1 MSTTL
6 PASAASPSAP
16 SGALAAA
23 HPRLLAAARVAL
35 VANVGIVLTGGLVR
49 ITGSGLGC
57 PDWPRCDGESF
68 VPTAGVSDGWHAAIE
83 FGNRLLTFA
92 VLATALGVL
101 WELRRARH
109 ARPVPAVVTRLAWM
123 LPIGVVVQAL
133 IGGVTVLTG
142 LHWWTVS
149 VHFMA
154 SMVLI
159 GVAVVLV
166 DLVRTDAADPSAV
179 APASRGIGRAA
190 TAVTGVAFLV
200 LLLGTFV
207 TAAGPHGGDATTPR
221 LGIDLRVLA
230 IAHADGVW
238 LLLGL
243 TVATL
248 LVARHAA
255 EARTARALTVLL
267 AISVAQGGV
276 GYLQYALGIPEGLV
290 SLHLL
295 GATLVWIAA
304 MRVLV
309 AARRPLVGRLATGSG
324 AGAGAPA
331 GARTGASPA

>member
-6 PASAASPSAP
+6 PASAASSAAP
-16 SGALAAA
+16 AGPLAAA

-35 VANVGIVLTGGLVR
+35 AANIGIVLTGGLVR

-57 PDWPRCDGESF
+57 PDWPRCDGDSF
-68 VPTAGVSDGWHAAIE
+68 VPTTGISEGWHAAIE

-101 WELRRARH
+101 WELRRAR
-109 ARPVPAVVTRLAWM
+109 PVPPVVTRLAWV
-123 LPIGVVVQAL
+123 LPVGVLVQAL

-159 GVAVVLV
+159 GVAAVLV
-166 DLVRTDAADPSAV
+166 DLVRSDPSDADDV
-179 APASRGIGRAA
+179 APVSRGLRRAA

-207 TAAGPHGGDATTPR
+207 TAAGPHGGDATAPR
-221 LGIDLRVLA
+221 LGIDLRLLA

-248 LVARHAA
+248 LVARQADA
-255 EARTARALTVLL
+255 PRLARALAVLL
-267 AISVAQGGV
+267 AVSVAQGGV

-295 GATLVWIAA
+295 GATMVWLMA
-304 MRVLV
+304 MRVV
-309 AARRPLVGRLATGSG
+309 IAARRPLVTGLTADG
-324 AGAGAPA
+324 T
-331 GARTGASPA
+331 ARTPA

>member
-1 MSTTL
+1 MTTTL
-6 PASAASPSAP
+6 PASAASPAP
-16 SGALAAA
+16 AAGPLSAA

-35 VANVGIVLTGGLVR
+35 AANVGIVLTGGLVR

-57 PDWPRCDGESF
+57 PDWPRCDGDSF
-68 VPTAGVSDGWHAAIE
+68 VPTTGVAEGWHAAIE

-101 WELRRARH
+101 WELRRAGRI
-109 ARPVPAVVTRLAWM
+109 RPMPPVVTRTAWL
-123 LPIGVVVQAL
+123 LPAGVLVQAL

-154 SMVLI
+154 SMALI

-166 DLVRTDAADPSAV
+166 DLVRTDAADPTDV
-179 APASRGIGRAA
+179 APAPRGPARAA

-207 TAAGPHGGDATTPR
+207 TAAGPHGGDATAPR
-221 LGIDLRVLA
+221 LVIDLRLLA

-248 LVARHAA
+248 LVARHA
-255 EARTARALTVLL
+255 EQPRLARALAVLL
-267 AISVAQGGV
+267 AISIAQGGV

-309 AARRPLVGRLATGSG
+309 AARRPLVDRLG
-324 AGAGAPA
+324 AAA
-331 GARTGASPA
+331 

>member
-6 PASAASPSAP
+6 PASAATPAP
-16 SGALAAA
+16 VSGALAVT
-23 HPRLLAAARVAL
+23 HPRLLTAARVAL
-35 VANVGIVLTGGLVR
+35 AANVGIVLTGGLVR

-57 PDWPRCDGESF
+57 PDWPRCDGSSF
-68 VPTAGVSDGWHAAIE
+68 VPTGGVSEGWHAAIE

-92 VLATALGVL
+92 VLATAIGVL
-101 WELRRARH
+101 WELRR
-109 ARPVPAVVTRLAWM
+109 ARPVPAVVTRLAWV
-123 LPIGVVVQAL
+123 LPAGVLVQAL

-166 DLVRTDAADPSAV
+166 DLVRTDPADV
-179 APASRGIGRAA
+179 ADRTGPTRGPVLAA
-190 TAVTGVAFLV
+190 TAVTAVAFVV

-207 TAAGPHGGDATTPR
+207 TAAGPHGGDAAAPR
-221 LGIDLRVLA
+221 LGIDLRLLA
-230 IAHADGVW
+230 IAHADAVW

-248 LVARHAA
+248 LVARHAG
-255 EARTARALTVLL
+255 EARLARSLGVLL
-267 AISVAQGGV
+267 AVATAQGGV

-295 GATLVWIAA
+295 GATLVWVAA

-309 AARRPLVGRLATGSG
+309 AARRPLVAGLAS
-324 AGAGAPA
+324 A
-331 GARTGASPA
+331 

>member
-1 MSTTL
+1 MATTL
-6 PASAASPSAP
+6 PASAASPRA
-16 SGALAAA
+16 GALATA

-57 PDWPRCDGESF
+57 PDWPRCDGTSF
-68 VPTAGVSDGWHAAIE
+68 VPTGGVSEGWHAAIE

-92 VLATALGVL
+92 VLATALGVI
-101 WELRRARH
+101 WELRRARPH
-109 ARPVPAVVTRLAWM
+109 PQVVGRLAWV
-123 LPIGVVVQAL
+123 LPVGVLVQAL

-159 GVAVVLV
+159 GAAVVLV
-166 DLVRTDAADPSAV
+166 DLVRTDPTDPAALMP
-179 APASRGIGRAA
+179 APRGLGRAA
-190 TAVTGVAFLV
+190 TAVTAVAFLV

-207 TAAGPHGGDATTPR
+207 TAAGPHGGDATAPR
-221 LGIDLRVLA
+221 LGLDLRLLA

-243 TVATL
+243 TVATV
-248 LVARHAA
+248 LVARSVG
-255 EARTARALTVLL
+255 EARLARALGVLL
-267 AISVAQGGV
+267 AVSLAQGGV
-276 GYLQYALGIPEGLV
+276 GYLQYWLGIPASLV

-309 AARRPLVGRLATGSG
+309 AARRPLVAGLAEGGG
-324 AGAGAPA
+324 AA
-331 GARTGASPA
+331 

>member
-1 MSTTL
+1 MTTTL
-6 PASAASPSAP
+6 PASAASPAP
-16 SGALAAA
+16 LAGPLSAA
-23 HPRLLAAARVAL
+23 HPRLLTAARVAL
-35 VANVGIVLTGGLVR
+35 AANVGIVLTGGLVR

-57 PDWPRCDGESF
+57 PDWPRCDGASF
-68 VPTAGVSDGWHAAIE
+68 VPTGGVSDGWHAAIE

-101 WELRRARH
+101 WELRRAR
-109 ARPVPAVVTRLAWM
+109 PVPRVVRRLAWV
-123 LPIGVVVQAL
+123 LPAGVLAQAL

-159 GVAVVLV
+159 GVAVVLI
-166 DLVRTDAADPSAV
+166 DLVRTDATDPAAV
-179 APASRGIGRAA
+179 AAAPRGPALAA
-190 TAVTGVAFLV
+190 TAVTAVAFLV
-200 LLLGTFV
+200 LLLGTLV
-207 TAAGPHGGDATTPR
+207 TAAGPHGGDATAPR
-221 LGIDLRVLA
+221 LGIDLRLLA

-248 LVARHAA
+248 LVARHAN
-255 EARTARALTVLL
+255 EERLARALAVLL
-267 AISVAQGGV
+267 GVSVAQGGI
-276 GYLQYALGIPEGLV
+276 GYLQYWLGVPAELV

-295 GATLVWIAA
+295 GATLVWVAA

-309 AARRPLVGRLATGSG
+309 AARRPLVAGL
-324 AGAGAPA
+324 AGA
-331 GARTGASPA
+331 

>member
-1 MSTTL
+1 MTTTL
-6 PASAASPSAP
+6 PASAASPASSAGP
-16 SGALAAA
+16 LSAA

-35 VANVGIVLTGGLVR
+35 AANVGIVLTGGLVR

-57 PDWPRCDGESF
+57 PDWPRCDGDSF
-68 VPTAGVSDGWHAAIE
+68 VPTAGISESWHAAIE

-92 VLATALGVL
+92 VLATAIGVL
-101 WELRRARH
+101 WELRRA
-109 ARPVPAVVTRLAWM
+109 ARTTRVPRVVTRLAWV
-123 LPIGVVVQAL
+123 LPVGVLVQAL

-154 SMVLI
+154 SMILI

-166 DLVRTDAADPSAV
+166 DLVQTDAGDPAAV
-179 APASRGIGRAA
+179 APSPRGPARAA
-190 TAVTGVAFLV
+190 TAVTGVAFVV

-207 TAAGPHGGDATTPR
+207 TAAGPHGGDATAPR
-221 LGIDLRVLA
+221 LAVDLRLLA

-243 TVATL
+243 SVATL
-248 LVARHAA
+248 LVARHA
-255 EARTARALTVLL
+255 ERPRLARALAVLL
-267 AISVAQGGV
+267 GVSVAQGGV

-295 GATLVWIAA
+295 GATLVWVAA

-309 AARRPLVGRLATGSG
+309 AARRPLVDRLG
-324 AGAGAPA
+324 AAA
-331 GARTGASPA
+331 

>member
-1 MSTTL
+1 MTTTL
-6 PASAASPSAP
+6 PASAASPAP
-16 SGALAAA
+16 PAGPLSAA
-23 HPRLLAAARVAL
+23 HPRLLFAARVAL
-35 VANVGIVLTGGLVR
+35 AANVGIVLTGGLVR

-57 PDWPRCDGESF
+57 PDWPRCDGDSF
-68 VPTAGVSDGWHAAIE
+68 VPTTGIAESWHAAIE

-101 WELRRARH
+101 WELRRAGRI
-109 ARPVPAVVTRLAWM
+109 RPVPRVVTRTAWI
-123 LPIGVVVQAL
+123 LPAGVLVQAL

-166 DLVRTDAADPSAV
+166 DLVRTDATDPAEV
-179 APASRGIGRAA
+179 TPVPGGPARAA

-207 TAAGPHGGDATTPR
+207 TAAGPHGGDATAPR
-221 LGIDLRVLA
+221 LGIDLRLLA

-248 LVARHAA
+248 LVARHAG
-255 EARTARALTVLL
+255 ESRLARAIAMLL

-295 GATLVWIAA
+295 GATLVWVAA

-309 AARRPLVGRLATGSG
+309 AARRPLVDRLG
-324 AGAGAPA
+324 AAA
-331 GARTGASPA
+331 

>member
-1 MSTTL
+1 MTTTL
-6 PASAASPSAP
+6 PASAASPASSAGP
-16 SGALAAA
+16 LSAA

-35 VANVGIVLTGGLVR
+35 AANVGIVLTGGLVR

-57 PDWPRCDGESF
+57 PDWPRCDGDSF
-68 VPTAGVSDGWHAAIE
+68 VPTAGISESWHAAIE

-92 VLATALGVL
+92 VLATAIGVL
-101 WELRRARH
+101 WELRRA
-109 ARPVPAVVTRLAWM
+109 ARTTRVPRVVTRLAWV
-123 LPIGVVVQAL
+123 PPVGVLVQAL

-154 SMVLI
+154 SMILI

-166 DLVRTDAADPSAV
+166 DLVRTDAGDPAAV
-179 APASRGIGRAA
+179 APSPRGPARAA
-190 TAVTGVAFLV
+190 TAVTGVAFVV

-207 TAAGPHGGDATTPR
+207 TAAGPHGGDAAAPR
-221 LGIDLRVLA
+221 LAVDLRLLA

-243 TVATL
+243 SVATL
-248 LVARHAA
+248 LVARHA
-255 EARTARALTVLL
+255 ERPRLARALAVLL
-267 AISVAQGGV
+267 GVSVAQGGV

-295 GATLVWIAA
+295 GATLVWVAA

-309 AARRPLVGRLATGSG
+309 AARRPLVDRLG
-324 AGAGAPA
+324 AAA
-331 GARTGASPA
+331 

>member
-6 PASAASPSAP
+6 PESAASPDGGRALL
-16 SGALAAA
+16 GALAARHA
-23 HPRLLAAARVAL
+23 RLLTAARVAL

-57 PDWPRCDGESF
+57 PDWPRCDGSSF
-68 VPTAGVSDGWHAAIE
+68 VPVAGVSDGWHAAIE

-101 WELRRARH
+101 WELRRARS
-109 ARPVPAVVTRLAWM
+109 VPAVVARVAWA
-123 LPIGVVVQAL
+123 LPAGVVAQAL

-149 VHFMA
+149 VHFLA

-166 DLVRTDAADPSAV
+166 DLIRTDPGDPADL
-179 APASRGIGRAA
+179 APAPPGLRRAA
-190 TAVTGVAFLV
+190 TAVTGVAFVVLV
-200 LLLGTFV
+200 LGTLV
-207 TAAGPHGGDATTPR
+207 TAAGPHGGDAAAPR
-221 LGIDLRVLA
+221 LGIDLRLLA

-248 LVARHAA
+248 LVARHAG
-255 EARTARALTVLL
+255 EARLARAVGVLL
-267 AISVAQGGV
+267 AVSLAQGGV
-276 GYLQYALGIPEGLV
+276 GYLQYWLGIPAGLV

-295 GATLVWIAA
+295 GATLVWVAA
-304 MRVLV
+304 MRVAV
-309 AARRPLVGRLATGSG
+309 AARRPLTAGLAD
-324 AGAGAPA
+324 A
-331 GARTGASPA
+331 

>member
-1 MSTTL
+1 MTTTL
-6 PASAASPSAP
+6 PASAASPAP
-16 SGALAAA
+16 AAGPLSAA
-23 HPRLLAAARVAL
+23 HPRLLTAARVAL
-35 VANVGIVLTGGLVR
+35 AANVGIVLTGGLVR

-57 PDWPRCDGESF
+57 PDWPRCDGDSF

-92 VLATALGVL
+92 VLAAALGVL
-101 WELRRARH
+101 WELRRA
-109 ARPVPAVVTRLAWM
+109 ARTGPVPRVVTRTAWV
-123 LPIGVVVQAL
+123 LPVGVLVQAL

-166 DLVRTDAADPSAV
+166 DLVRTDASDPAEV
-179 APASRGIGRAA
+179 EPAPRGPARAG
-190 TAVTGVAFLV
+190 TAVTGVAFVV

-207 TAAGPHGGDATTPR
+207 TAAGPHGGDAAAPR
-221 LGIDLRVLA
+221 LPVDLRLLA

-248 LVARHAA
+248 LVARHAGQP
-255 EARTARALTVLL
+255 RLARALTVLL
-267 AISVAQGGV
+267 GISVAQGGV

-309 AARRPLVGRLATGSG
+309 AARRPFVARLRL
-324 AGAGAPA
+324 PA
-331 GARTGASPA
+331 